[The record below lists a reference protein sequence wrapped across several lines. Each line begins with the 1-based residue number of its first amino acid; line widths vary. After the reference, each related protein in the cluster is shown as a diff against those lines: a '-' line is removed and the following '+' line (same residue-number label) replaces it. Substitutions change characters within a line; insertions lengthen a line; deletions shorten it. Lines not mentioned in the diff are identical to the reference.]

1 MSVIHPRNRL
11 VNFRLSEVE
20 FEQLR
25 QASIRA
31 GARSL
36 SEFARNSVLRSLEEF
51 TLAGGSARGR
61 LAALDR
67 RVAELEMAVGS
78 LLRLFGAGR
87 LSPVAR
93 ELAFACGGSSVALDP
108 ASAEEREP
116 GR

>member
-25 QASIRA
+25 EASMRA

-51 TLAGGSARGR
+51 TLAGGPARGR
-61 LAALDR
+61 LTALDR
-67 RVAELEMAVGS
+67 RVAELELAVGS

-93 ELAFACGGSSVALDP
+93 ELVFACGGSSVALDP
-108 ASAEEREP
+108 GSSQEPEP